1 MTLKP
6 KISITLQWPVILGLL
21 FCSALLILAVP
32 RFIGSLYALY
42 PDAVYQ
48 DSQNTLTSEIYQ
60 QGIDDLNLALS
71 WYNNPDDWKKQS
83 YFYLMLHKNQNFL
96 IQSQNQTLLKQA
108 QIAMINGLTLSPID
122 PYGWLQLAEID
133 ELLKMPHQQ
142 VINDLRLSFYAGRV
156 EPDLVISRL
165 MFSYKYYDSFSADMQ
180 SLWQKQIL
188 IAWAVKAPQLLQFIA
203 RFPDAKAIAL
213 TAFTNSPDEGAKF
226 LSQLTQLK

>member
-142 VINDLRLSFYAGRV
+142 VINDLRLSFTRV
-156 EPDLVISRL
+156 V
-165 MFSYKYYDSFSADMQ
+165 
-180 SLWQKQIL
+180 
-188 IAWAVKAPQLLQFIA
+188 
-203 RFPDAKAIAL
+203 
-213 TAFTNSPDEGAKF
+213 
-226 LSQLTQLK
+226 